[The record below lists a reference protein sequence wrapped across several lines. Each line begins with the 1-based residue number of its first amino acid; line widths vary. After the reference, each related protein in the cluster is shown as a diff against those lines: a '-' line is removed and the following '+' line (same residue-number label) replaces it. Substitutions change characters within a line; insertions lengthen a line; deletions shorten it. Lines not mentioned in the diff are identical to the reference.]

1 MTKLISPCA
10 ECLHH
15 IYGLTK
21 ECDKCKEC
29 KPRKAYV
36 KAIENDGLFTNDIDP
51 REGHRLGLPSR
62 GMGAYARG

>member
-10 ECLHH
+10 TCDHH
-15 IYGLTK
+15 LFGLTK

-29 KPRKAYV
+29 KLRKAYV

-51 REGHRLGLPSR
+51 REGHSLNIPSR
-62 GMGAYARG
+62 GMSASARG